1 MPATMPDSADDDA
14 MRTEPVPGASR
25 DPTPA
30 QPDASLDELR
40 ARIDRV
46 DRDLLACLAERA
58 RLAQRV
64 GEWKKRNDAPVMRPE
79 REAQIFAALRERNP
93 GPLSGGAIEAIW
105 REIIS
110 GCRDLERRL
119 RVAYLGPPGTFSEQA
134 LLAHFGSSVDAI
146 ACASIDEVF
155 RAAEVGGAD
164 FGVVPVENSTEGAVS
179 RTLDLLLQTSLT
191 ISGEISL
198 AVRQNLM
205 RLVPSLDGIERI
217 VSHAQSL
224 AQCTRWLDANA
235 HDVERVPVPSNA
247 EAARLASLDAGTAA
261 IAGER
266 AAMRYGL
273 QLVAAGIQ
281 DDPHNRTRFAVIGQ
295 YRCDPSGADQTSV
308 ILSVPDRAGAVH
320 AMIEPLARHGVSMK
334 RFESRPARQ
343 GQWEYLFYIDLI
355 GHRDDPAVA
364 AALAE
369 MAAQSS
375 FCRVVGSYPRAGG

>member
-1 MPATMPDSADDDA
+1 MPDPAAADA
-14 MRTEPVPGASR
+14 NAPEAEPVE
-25 DPTPA
+25 
-30 QPDASLDELR
+30 SLDELR

-46 DRDLLACLAERA
+46 DGELLERLAERA

-64 GEWKKRNDAPVMRPE
+64 GESKKRSDAPVMRPE
-79 REAQIFAALRERNP
+79 REAQILAALRARNP
-93 GPLSGGAIEAIW
+93 GPLSGEAIEAIW

-134 LLAHFGSSVDAI
+134 ALGHFGSSVDTM

-155 RAAEVGGAD
+155 RSVEVGGAD

-179 RTLDLLLQTSLT
+179 RTLDLLLQTTLT

-198 AVRQNLM
+198 HVRQNLM
-205 RLVPSLDGIERI
+205 RLEASTEGIERI

-224 AQCTRWLDANA
+224 AQCSRWLDEHA
-235 HDVERVPVPSNA
+235 HGIERVPVASNA
-247 EAARLASLDAGTAA
+247 EAARLASLDAATAA

-266 AAMRYGL
+266 AATRYGL
-273 QLVAAGIQ
+273 QVVATGIQ
-281 DDPHNRTRFAVIGQ
+281 DDPHNRTRFAVIGK
-295 YRCDPSGADQTSV
+295 YACAPSGADQTSV

-343 GQWEYLFYIDLI
+343 GLWEYLFYIDLI
-355 GHRDDPAVA
+355 GHRDDAGVA
-364 AALAE
+364 AALRE

-375 FCRVVGSYPRAGG
+375 FCRIVGSYPRASA